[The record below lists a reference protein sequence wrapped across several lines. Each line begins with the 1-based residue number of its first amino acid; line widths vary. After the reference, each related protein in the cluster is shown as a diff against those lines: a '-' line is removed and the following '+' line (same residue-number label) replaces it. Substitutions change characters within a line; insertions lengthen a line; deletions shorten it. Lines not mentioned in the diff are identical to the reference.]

1 MRNKVVVFSLLISF
15 SLVAAIANVIY
26 PELLLEKATYTLVAV
41 AIIYLVFEIF
51 LEETL
56 LKKIKVSNTRYS
68 LKKTLSTLSLAS
80 YALALLVIWI
90 AETQYIL
97 LSLGLI
103 GAAIAFAFQDIFK
116 NFAGGIMI
124 FLNGIYHVG
133 DRIELNQKYGDVIDI
148 DVLYTTLMETGEWVS
163 GDQVTGR
170 LTIIPNGGILTAA
183 VQNYTRDFDF
193 IWDEL
198 TIPITYDSDWKEA
211 NTRILE
217 IIRKETSEIVQ
228 KAEQTMEKL
237 EGKYFFTK
245 RSIEPSVFLTLTDN
259 WITFGIRY
267 VTEVRSRRI
276 LHDRLSRAILDE
288 IGKSDKIKI
297 ASATISI
304 TGFPSIHLEKEQNG

>member
-304 TGFPSIHLEKEQNG
+304 TGFPSIHLKKEQNG